1 MIDDGPSE
9 TPVQHL
15 LLTNIQSWGGGRL
28 NFIKS
33 EERIPANSI
42 NKDNNPSQEV
52 SHAQKPC
59 SLTRQEARN
68 PHNIHIGKG
77 SPFLT
82 NTVLQPRATLIGD
95 ALRMCGLLSGV
106 RNDCLLLA
114 LRPQGISAVV
124 TQWVT
129 VSHESNLAQQ
139 SNWRKTA
146 ESRVLW
152 AETNGMPPSWNGKC
166 GPRVSRPQE
175 YPGVS
180 DCIWVPAMKA
190 ATHAI
195 SATSSKC

>member
-1 MIDDGPSE
+1 MWATTEESIPSLALASVCTCLHTHSHTQHTNTQKGGKEKNFWKNKMIDDGRSE

-15 LLTNIQSWGGGRL
+15 LLTNIQSREWGGRL

-52 SHAQKPC
+52 SQAQKPC

-114 LRPQGISAVV
+114 LKPQGISAVV

-139 SNWRKTA
+139 SN
-146 ESRVLW
+146 
-152 AETNGMPPSWNGKC
+152 
-166 GPRVSRPQE
+166 
-175 YPGVS
+175 
-180 DCIWVPAMKA
+180 
-190 ATHAI
+190 
-195 SATSSKC
+195 